1 MYSFDFLWV
10 PCFSGHRSFAQ
21 TTYSFFVE
29 LPDIWCSVA
38 QSCPILYDLM
48 DCNKPGFPVLHYLP
62 EFAETHVHWVGEAI
76 QPSYPLSSPSPPA
89 FSLSQHQGLFH
100 ESVLHIRWPKY
111 CSFSFNTF
119 QFNIIRNLII
129 PLWCESA
136 GSTSHG
142 GELLSS
148 SLWFLIVNWFPLIRY
163 LWEFLEAWVEM
174 TLFQIRFVSGF
185 CLLLGRQPTW
195 EHFKFWAWRFLD
207 PIERIKSMWTH
218 VNVSP
223 SVLGESKSC
232 LQDRD
237 RQVSLLHTLPLPNF
251 PLYRWQVYF
260 SVIHTP
266 PPKGSSGSNPSRN
279 ILRQTSS
286 HPRIPAFILSLVS
299 MISLLLCQLAIYLV
313 DDLLTFYNIFVVS
326 IRLFK

>member
-1 MYSFDFLWV
+1 M
-10 PCFSGHRSFAQ
+10 
-21 TTYSFFVE
+21 
-29 LPDIWCSVA
+29 
-38 QSCPILYDLM
+38 
-48 DCNKPGFPVLHYLP
+48 
-62 EFAETHVHWVGEAI
+62 
-76 QPSYPLSSPSPPA
+76 
-89 FSLSQHQGLFH
+89 
-100 ESVLHIRWPKY
+100 
-111 CSFSFNTF
+111 
-119 QFNIIRNLII
+119 
-129 PLWCESA
+129 
-136 GSTSHG
+136 
-142 GELLSS
+142 
-148 SLWFLIVNWFPLIRY
+148 NWFPLICY

-223 SVLGESKSC
+223 SVLEESKSC